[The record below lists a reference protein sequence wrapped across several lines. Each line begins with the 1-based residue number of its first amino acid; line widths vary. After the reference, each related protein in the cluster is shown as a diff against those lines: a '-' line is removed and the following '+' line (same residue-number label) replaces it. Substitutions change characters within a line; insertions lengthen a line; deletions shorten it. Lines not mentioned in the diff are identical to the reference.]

1 MCCLYQQEF
10 VDYKLDSKA
19 YMVAL
24 PIKVILSIF
33 IDLKY
38 EFCLLLIKI
47 TVSSRYILQMNAQS
61 LLNSS
66 TKTLDVLSLIQFLF
80 LMLRFSNRPDSNA

>member
-1 MCCLYQQEF
+1 MCSLYQQDF
-10 VDYKLDSKA
+10 VDYKLNSNA

-38 EFCLLLIKI
+38 EFC
-47 TVSSRYILQMNAQS
+47 T
-61 LLNSS
+61 
-66 TKTLDVLSLIQFLF
+66 
-80 LMLRFSNRPDSNA
+80 